1 MKLLSLVV
9 YLSVFFSRAS
19 AFVVAP
25 KSISSCNRPL
35 SPSNSNTLH
44 KTQNFSPIEFKNQR
58 KSVANVQTMG
68 LFGLGAP
75 EIAVILI
82 AGAFLL
88 GPQKIAELSRE
99 AGKTAGELKE
109 IPKEFQKGIEEG
121 EVDAR
126 SKKAKQMDAVDDN

>member
-1 MKLLSLVV
+1 MKLLSL
-9 YLSVFFSRAS
+9 LSFSVLFPGTS
-19 AFVVAP
+19 AFVLAP
-25 KSISSCNRPL
+25 KSIFSCNRPL
-35 SPSNSNTLH
+35 LPSNSNSLH

-75 EIAVILI
+75 EIAIILI

-126 SKKAKQMDAVDDN
+126 SKNAKQMDSVDE

>member
-1 MKLLSLVV
+1 
-9 YLSVFFSRAS
+9 
-19 AFVVAP
+19 
-25 KSISSCNRPL
+25 
-35 SPSNSNTLH
+35 
-44 KTQNFSPIEFKNQR
+44 
-58 KSVANVQTMG
+58 MG

>member
-1 MKLLSLVV
+1 MKLLSLV

-75 EIAVILI
+75 EIAIILI

>member
-1 MKLLSLVV
+1 MKLLSLF
-9 YLSVFFSRAS
+9 YLSVLFSSTS

-25 KSISSCNRPL
+25 KSISNCNDRPL
-35 SPSNSNTLH
+35 LPSNSNTLH
-44 KTQNFSPIEFKNQR
+44 KTQNFSPIEFKNER
-58 KSVANVQTMG
+58 KSVANIQTMG
-68 LFGLGAP
+68 FFGLGAP

-126 SKKAKQMDAVDDN
+126 SKKAKQMDSVDDN

>member
-1 MKLLSLVV
+1 MKLLSLLS
-9 YLSVFFSRAS
+9 LSVLFSGTS
-19 AFVVAP
+19 AFVLAP

-35 SPSNSNTLH
+35 LPSTNSNSFH

-58 KSVANVQTMG
+58 KSVANIQTMG

-75 EIAVILI
+75 EIAIILI

-126 SKKAKQMDAVDDN
+126 SKKAKQMDSVDE